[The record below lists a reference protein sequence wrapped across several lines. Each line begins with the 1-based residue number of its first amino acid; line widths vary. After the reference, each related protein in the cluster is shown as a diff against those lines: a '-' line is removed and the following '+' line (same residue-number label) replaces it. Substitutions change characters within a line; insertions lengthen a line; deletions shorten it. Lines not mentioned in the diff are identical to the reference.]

1 METVLQQA
9 VAIFE
14 HAVAAVQP
22 QQFMRR
28 ALQNIAST
36 DIAPSRIF
44 LLGAGKAAASMALEA
59 EKILG
64 GRITQGLVV
73 TNHLPAYTLQKTTV
87 ITAAHPVPDLNS
99 IIAGTAMLNMASAF
113 KPGDMVI
120 FLLSGGASSLL
131 ADVPEGVTMEELQE
145 LFNALLKSGADIRE
159 MNTVRKHLSSIKGGQ
174 LARALQPAD
183 VFTIIL
189 SDVPGD
195 DPAVIGS
202 GPTVADPS
210 TFTEAWIVLEKYHLT
225 EGLPDG
231 ILQHIKNG
239 IAGIIPETAK
249 PGDLSHSTHLIAA
262 SNSIALEAAA
272 EKARGLGYHARILT
286 GAATGEA
293 RELAASLA
301 ELALGYEGPYP
312 ACLLAGGET
321 TVKVTG
327 AGLGG
332 RNQELAL
339 ATGLLLQNAP
349 HITFLSAGTDGID
362 GPTDAA
368 GAVINASV
376 LATAPDPRPFL
387 EQNDSWHFFE
397 QAGTHVKTGHTGTN
411 VMDVMVLLLQKP

>member
-1 METVLQQA
+1 MENALQQA

-22 QQFMRR
+22 QQFMRK
-28 ALQNIAST
+28 ALAGINTAGAS
-36 DIAPSRIF
+36 RVF
-44 LLGAGKAAASMALEA
+44 LLGAGKAAASMAYEA
-59 EKILG
+59 EQALG
-64 GRITQGLVV
+64 GSIAQGLVV
-73 TNHLPAYTLQKTTV
+73 TNHLPGYTLEKTTV

-99 IIAGTAMLNMASAF
+99 VIAGTAMLNMAAAMQ
-113 KPGDMVI
+113 PGDLVI

-131 ADVPEGVTMEELQE
+131 ADVPEGATMEELQE

-159 MNTVRKHLSSIKGGQ
+159 MNTVRKHLSAIKGGQ

-210 TFTEAWIVLEKYHLT
+210 TFTEAWIVLEKY
-225 EGLPDG
+225 GLADNLPEG
-231 ILQHIKNG
+231 ILQHIQNG
-239 IAGIIPETAK
+239 IAGITPETAK
-249 PGDLSHSTHLIAA
+249 PGELQHSRHVIAA
-262 SNSIALEAAA
+262 SNRIALEAAA
-272 EKARGLGYHARILT
+272 EKAQALGYHTRVLT

-293 RELAASLA
+293 KELAVSLA
-301 ELALGYEGPYP
+301 ELALQYEGPYP

-327 AGLGG
+327 DGLGG

-368 GAVINASV
+368 GAVINAAV
-376 LATAPDPRPFL
+376 LAASPDPRPFL
-387 EQNDSWHFFE
+387 ARNDSWHFFDR
-397 QAGTHVKTGHTGTN
+397 AGTHVKPGHTGTN

>member
-1 METVLQQA
+1 MENVLQQA
-9 VAIFE
+9 VAIFD

-22 QQFMRR
+22 QQFMRK
-28 ALQNIAST
+28 ALSSLDVSGA
-36 DIAPSRIF
+36 SRIF
-44 LLGAGKAAASMALEA
+44 LLGAGKAAASMAFEA
-59 EKILG
+59 EQILG
-64 GRITQGLVV
+64 SRIAQGLVV
-73 TNHLPAYTLQKTTV
+73 TNHLPGYTLQKTTV
-87 ITAAHPVPDLNS
+87 LTAAHPVPDLNS
-99 IIAGTAMLNMASAF
+99 LIAGTAMLNMASAMQ
-113 KPGDMVI
+113 PGDLVI

-131 ADVPEGVTMEELQE
+131 ADVPEGATMEELQE

-174 LARALQPAD
+174 LARTLQPAD
-183 VFTIIL
+183 VFSIIL

-210 TFTEAWIVLEKYHLT
+210 TFTEAWIVLEKY
-225 EGLPDG
+225 GLAGSLPEG

-239 IAGIIPETAK
+239 IAGAVPETPK
-249 PGDLSHSTHLIAA
+249 PGELHHSDYMIAA
-262 SNSIALEAAA
+262 SNGIALEAAA
-272 EKARGLGYHARILT
+272 DKARALGYHTRILT

-293 RELAASLA
+293 GELAVSLA
-301 ELALGYEGPYP
+301 DLALNYEGPYP

-327 AGLGG
+327 NGLGG

-339 ATGLLLQNAP
+339 ATGLLLKNAP

-368 GAVINASV
+368 GAVINAAV
-376 LATAPDPRPFL
+376 LANAPDPQPFL
-387 EQNDSWHFFE
+387 ARNDCWHFFD
-397 QAGTHVKTGHTGTN
+397 QAGTHIKPGHTGTN